1 MTLKELAR
9 KEDLFTAGHSLCPG
23 CSLPSVLKLVL
34 RATNS
39 PIVVSNA
46 TGCLQMASTGFPQ
59 TAWRLNWIHS
69 AFENAAATMSGIE
82 TMYRSLKKQGRL
94 PVEKEMKFLVIAGD
108 GATND
113 AGFGSLSGA
122 VERGHRFV
130 YLCLDNQLY
139 ANTGGQRSSATPMGA
154 ATTTTPAGEV
164 LPGKMQ
170 FRKNISAIMAAHRV
184 PYMAQS
190 APWIW
195 QDLYRKAERA
205 FDTPGPAYLNVLSP
219 CPDEWKTPSAKSV
232 ELTRLASDTCVWP
245 VYEVKNGTKVTV
257 NYKPKTKL
265 PVTEWLNS
273 QPRFKHLM
281 VSENKWIVD
290 KIQEEVD
297 REWEFLLS
305 SETETKHRD
314 NRDN

>member
-1 MTLKELAR
+1 MMTLKELAR

-23 CSLPSVLKLVL
+23 CSLPPVLKLVL

-108 GATND
+108 GATDD

-154 ATTTTPAGEV
+154 ATTTTPAGQV

-219 CPDEWKTPSAKSV
+219 CPDEWKIPTAKSI

-245 VYEVKNGTKVTV
+245 VYEVKNGTNVTV

-314 NRDN
+314 N

>member
-1 MTLKELAR
+1 MTLKELSR

-23 CSLPSVLKLVL
+23 CSIPIVLKIVL

-46 TGCLQMASTGFPQ
+46 TGCLQMASTGFPE
-59 TAWRLNWIHS
+59 TAWKLNWIHS
-69 AFENAAATMSGIE
+69 AFENAAATMSGVE
-82 TMYRSLKKQGRL
+82 TMYRSLKKKGKL

-113 AGFGSLSGA
+113 AGLGSLSGS

-139 ANTGGQRSSATPMGA
+139 GNTGGQRSSATPMGA

-170 FRKNISAIMAAHRV
+170 RRKDIGGIMAAHRI
-184 PYMAQS
+184 PYMAQT

-219 CPDEWKTPSAKSV
+219 CPDEWKTPTEKSV
-232 ELTRLASDTCVWP
+232 ELTRLASDTCIWP
-245 VYEVKNGTKVTV
+245 VYEVRNGTKVTV
-257 NYKPKTKL
+257 NYKPKKKL
-265 PVTEWLNS
+265 PVTDWLNS

-281 VSENKWIVD
+281 VPENKWIVE

-297 REWEFLLS
+297 KEWEFLLS
-305 SETETKHRD
+305 SETNTKHRD
-314 NRDN
+314 N

>member
-1 MTLKELAR
+1 MMTLKELAR

-23 CSLPSVLKLVL
+23 CSLPPVLKLVL

-108 GATND
+108 GATDD

-154 ATTTTPAGEV
+154 ATTTTPAGQV

-219 CPDEWKTPSAKSV
+219 CPDEWKIPTAKSI

-245 VYEVKNGTKVTV
+245 VYEVKNGTNVTV

-305 SETETKHRD
+305 SETKHRD
-314 NRDN
+314 N